1 MKIYLHHFKIIFA
14 VFLGLLF
21 FPLSAQAANDKIAI
35 CKINYPGDSQEAKDK
50 RYACF
55 SDAENPPP
63 SNFHLDWL
71 WPAHDDNTGIVA
83 YKQSYLLINQ
93 TDIPNQ
99 APTSPNV
106 KNQATPNYPY
116 EQQEAKFQFSL
127 KSQYPHY
134 NWMGESNSVWFGYT
148 QQSHWQ
154 VLNGPNSR
162 PFRENNFEPEPLII
176 SHQFERRQDDTGLSP
191 RFLNFGVVHQSNGQ
205 SLPFS
210 RSWNRVYLQLGLE
223 KRLGADSN
231 IAVTIR
237 PWVRIQEDSA
247 TDDNP
252 DIEDYLG
259 HGDLELLYWN
269 SNVMVTALL
278 RSRSQQ
284 FDFSW
289 SREKKSLHWHLQLF
303 NGYGESLI
311 DYNQQHSVIGVGIS
325 LPYDLDANS
334 K

>member
-1 MKIYLHHFKIIFA
+1 
-14 VFLGLLF
+14 
-21 FPLSAQAANDKIAI
+21 
-35 CKINYPGDSQEAKDK
+35 
-50 RYACF
+50 
-55 SDAENPPP
+55 
-63 SNFHLDWL
+63 
-71 WPAHDDNTGIVA
+71 
-83 YKQSYLLINQ
+83 
-93 TDIPNQ
+93 
-99 APTSPNV
+99 
-106 KNQATPNYPY
+106 
-116 EQQEAKFQFSL
+116 
-127 KSQYPHY
+127 
-134 NWMGESNSVWFGYT
+134 MGESNSVWFGYT

-191 RFLNFGVVHQSNGQ
+191 RFLNFGLVHQSNGQ